1 MATPEQRSV
10 IPRNPAFWITLVI
23 LAIGGAEIA
32 SALFAGEQLPASLI
46 RNPLYLLA
54 VPVLCYVLVF
64 RGTDHFRNFR
74 AMVTAACLGVGMVS
88 LFMLSRRPRLFEA
101 FSREDQLVENASAG
115 VLFVGAALLLVVMV
129 VKIRDRQWL
138 AAVLALLAAVVLFVI
153 GMEEISWM
161 QRVLE
166 RESSDFFA
174 ERNIQGE
181 TNLHNFNTAATE
193 RIFYFGGFFLLILLP
208 YFHRQLDAWFKAHRL
223 GAVATLLPA
232 PWLILPSS
240 VMVGYVG
247 MDLVRD
253 PSSHLA
259 ALITALIVF
268 RLVLDSF
275 TRRDLVQL
283 ALRGVFLGLIVVMA
297 YYFTTYNYASVE
309 IRPWARKE
317 YLEFIIA
324 LGLAGFAGN
333 ALSQTLVAAR
343 IRRRETVEAQPSSTT
358 S

>member
-1 MATPEQRSV
+1 
-10 IPRNPAFWITLVI
+10 
-23 LAIGGAEIA
+23 
-32 SALFAGEQLPASLI
+32 
-46 RNPLYLLA
+46 
-54 VPVLCYVLVF
+54 
-64 RGTDHFRNFR
+64 
-74 AMVTAACLGVGMVS
+74 
-88 LFMLSRRPRLFEA
+88 
-101 FSREDQLVENASAG
+101 
-115 VLFVGAALLLVVMV
+115 
-129 VKIRDRQWL
+129 
-138 AAVLALLAAVVLFVI
+138 
-153 GMEEISWM
+153 M
-161 QRVLE
+161 QRVLD
-166 RESSDFFA
+166 RESTGAFA
-174 ERNIQGE
+174 ERNLQGE
-181 TNLHNFNTAATE
+181 TNLHNFSTAATE
-193 RIFYFGGFFLLILLP
+193 RIFYFGGFVVLVLLP
-208 YFHRQLDAWFKAHRL
+208 YFHRELVAWFKAHRL
-223 GAVATLLPA
+223 GGVATLLPA
-232 PWLILPSS
+232 PWLILPAS